1 MGLKKYEPLP
11 SATLKR
17 KRGLSGLGLVC
28 TEDIKKGKT
37 IVEYEGRRV
46 NDARADTLSN
56 RYIFEVK
63 KNVNID
69 GSSRKN
75 LARYVN
81 HSCKPNCDYSIRKS
95 GRVFYYALKKI
106 KAGTELTVDY
116 GKEYFEHY
124 IAPHGC
130 KCGAAKHRHQ
140 TRKSK
145 QK

>member
-1 MGLKKYEPLP
+1 MGLKRYEPIP
-11 SATLKR
+11 AATLKR

-28 TEDIKKGKT
+28 VEDIRKGQT
-37 IVEYEGRRV
+37 IVEYSGKRV
-46 NDARADTLSN
+46 NDAKADTLSN

-106 KAGTELTVDY
+106 KAGEELTVDY
-116 GKEYFEHY
+116 GKDYFEHY

-130 KCGAAKHRHQ
+130 KCCAIKHRHQ
-140 TRKSK
+140 PRKK
-145 QK
+145 KKA